1 MVANSRTLS
10 FNYSKGC
17 IRISYVIFKLLG
29 LPPYIRILLNV
40 EENRIVVLPTDKG
53 DIDRIKPNYQS
64 KAFVKDPRF
73 YSKLLVE
80 KIFITSHWDLGKC
93 YRVNVEFD
101 QDRGVFAS
109 DLTKAIEMEAR

>member
-109 DLTKAIEMEAR
+109 DLTKAIEMETR

>member
-17 IRISYVIFKLLG
+17 IRISYEVFQLLG

-40 EENRIVVLPTDKG
+40 EEKRIVVLPTDKG

-64 KAFVKDPRF
+64 KSFMQHPRF

-80 KIFITSHWDLGKC
+80 KIFITSHWNLDKC

-109 DLTKAIEMEAR
+109 DLTKATETEAR

>member
-109 DLTKAIEMEAR
+109 DLTKAIEMETK